1 MKLINICATVLLA
14 ASSLIGALTEGQRV
28 QDFEYISGLYAKSY
42 GPATWKIEAIGFNL
56 FSTSDWLKRVRA
68 AKSDLEHM
76 QVLIEYVASLQ
87 DTHTHLTM
95 SSGFLATLGFRTDLY
110 DGKVIVEL
118 IDRALLPI
126 ARFPFGIGDEL
137 VSIDSRPALEVG
149 RELSRNMGWGNPRA
163 TLRWAVR
170 NIAFR
175 PQYTY
180 PFAVDLPDESV
191 VVVRRQ
197 SGNLET
203 YRIRWNKT
211 GTPIRDLGTAPMPG
225 MLSSGI
231 SFSPAVEEEE
241 MEENPLKTE
250 RPALWKVYYE
260 LQQYAVPT
268 NRVEANVRGDDGM
281 QIKIEMVRGYGN
293 VTPIWGLPDG
303 FQVRVGRNPNDFMF
317 TGTYIRDGL
326 RIGFLRLRNFGF
338 DSPAQLNQL
347 TAEIQYLNANT
358 DGLVLDVMRNTG
370 GSGCAVVNTMAL
382 VTPGSFVINGTSL
395 RPRPDMIRA
404 YDDMIAEAR
413 AARSPNY
420 VIESMEF
427 ERGLLLGALENGRG
441 MTGPIPVC
449 ALDFTV
455 QSSANAYTKPIILL
469 VDDFSTSAADM
480 FPSVFQD
487 NNRGKLVGMRTNGA
501 GGSIVGPYYSPW
513 SMSPTTLTQS
523 LGVRSIARRVD
534 GFPENPFI
542 ENVGV
547 RPDIELD
554 YMTIENLR
562 QNGRPFVEAFTNII
576 VNEIRASRP

>member
-1 MKLINICATVLLA
+1 MKLITLCAATLLA
-14 ASSLIGALTEGQRV
+14 AFALPAALTESQRV
-28 QDFEYISGLYAKSY
+28 QDFEYLSALYAKNY
-42 GPATWKIEAIGFNL
+42 GPATWKIEALGFNL
-56 FSTSDWLKRVRA
+56 FETEGWLKRVRA

-110 DGKVIVEL
+110 DGKVLIEL
-118 IDRALLPI
+118 IDRSSLPV
-126 ARFPFGIGDEL
+126 ARFPFVIGDEL
-137 VSIDSRPALEVG
+137 VSIDSRPALDVG
-149 RELSRNMGWGNPRA
+149 RELSRNVGWGNPRA

-175 PQYTY
+175 PQYNY
-180 PFAVDLPDESV
+180 PLAVNLPDESV

-203 YRIRWNKT
+203 YRIRWIKT
-211 GTPIRDLGTAPMPG
+211 GTPIRDLGSAPSPG

-231 SFSPAVEEEE
+231 GFAQTPEQD
-241 MEENPLKTE
+241 EENPLKTE
-250 RPALWKVYYE
+250 RPAFWKVYYE
-260 LQQYAVPT
+260 LQQYAVPAD
-268 NRVEANVRGDDGM
+268 RVAATVRGDDGLE
-281 QIKIEMVRGYGN
+281 IKIDMVRGYGN
-293 VTPIWGLPDG
+293 VTPIWGLPEG
-303 FQVRVGRNPNDFMF
+303 FQVRAGRNPSDFMF
-317 TGTYIRDGL
+317 TGTYVRDGL

-347 TAEIQYLNANT
+347 AAEIQFMNANT
-358 DGLVLDVMRNTG
+358 DGLVIDVMRNTG
-370 GSGCAVVNTMAL
+370 GSGCAVVNTMGLL
-382 VTPGSFVINGTSL
+382 VPGSFVINGTSL

-413 AARSPNY
+413 ANQSPTY

-427 ERGLLLGALENGRG
+427 ERSLLLGALENGRG

-449 ALDFTV
+449 AFDFTV
-455 QSSANAYTKPIILL
+455 RSSPNAYTKPAILL
-469 VDDFSTSAADM
+469 IDDFSTSAGDL
-480 FPSVFQD
+480 FPAAFQD

-513 SMSPTTLTQS
+513 SMSPTTMTQS
-523 LGVRSIARRVD
+523 LGIRSTTRTVD

-554 YMTIENLR
+554 YMTSENLR
-562 QNGRPFVEAFTNII
+562 QNGRPFVDAFTNII